1 MMLIRLHVLHDK
13 GDQIRMSLIMRMC
26 VLAKGT
32 TECRRVFVVIIPP
45 AYEVYRGYI
54 VLAFSLR
61 MLKSKR
67 LIKKLEKMS
76 FHAVIP
82 LSLGSNLP

>member
-1 MMLIRLHVLHDK
+1 MFTSIFMEI
-13 GDQIRMSLIMRMC
+13 
-26 VLAKGT
+26 
-32 TECRRVFVVIIPP
+32 E
-45 AYEVYRGYI
+45 
-54 VLAFSLR
+54 